1 MVSLKQDF
9 ISLYQCINDYLKV
22 GPPVAVTLRRGLVA
36 EVCDPVVVRAV
47 GAGLEGELLLVVL
60 ADHHHA
66 AQLVPGAGGGDT
78 GWGHLVQTRGEAP
91 GPHRLVAPP
100 SDQDLNVTWDIS
112 LLHRLP

>member
-1 MVSLKQDF
+1 MSLKQDF
-9 ISLYQCINDYLKV
+9 TSSKHYDSVKV
-22 GPPVAVTLRRGLVA
+22 CPPVAVPLGRGLVA
-36 EVCDPVVVRAV
+36 EVCDPVVVWAV

-78 GWGHLVQTRGEAP
+78 GRGQGHLVQTRGEAP

-100 SDQDLNVTWDIS
+100 RDQDLDVAWDIT